1 MFQCCTG
8 SLSNIMSE
16 CEMGSALN
24 SRLGSLSYESNLKRT
39 GSMPTLKISSP
50 IYTLKQTAF
59 YLTTITINDDPFKLI
74 KEKNPDLKL
83 NGFSVTLEELATM
96 FQVGLS
102 LKGKAMV
109 EINHQQM

>member
-1 MFQCCTG
+1 MSQCCTG

-16 CEMGSALN
+16 CEIVGAFN
-24 SRLGSLSYESNLKRT
+24 SKVNSLSLETNLKRT
-39 GSMPTLKISSP
+39 GSMPSLKICSP